1 MCAVLRG
8 REKRITAAVADPA
21 YHTLIGNKGGGGGT
35 RQDENVLQSSSQ
47 VRRLRFVSPP
57 PMLQAA
63 CIQAPTHT
71 VSKPHRVLVTT
82 DSRGRAPQCVPVFK
96 YSATLIT
103 SPPGQQVLPSAATA
117 SPHSCW
123 VWFLTAGGGLVQAL
137 FAMHQRLNS
146 LLDNL
151 FNERPNP
158 QPVHSHAPAAAAYP
172 NYAYAPAGAGAYSEL
187 PHSPGSSSP
196 RCRRRRKS
204 ISGGEWTQRT
214 VARAVCRFTRGT
226 RKLPQWCNGWQ
237 GCCCPH
243 SAFHPTARGGR
254 VRSGSRCCVHHIPRS
269 IRASIP
275 HTLSSLVTTRW
286 RGGQLYA
293 RVSASRSASSA
304 GWASSAICTAVRAN
318 WPFSVS
324 LLFRSVEDAAS
335 AVTASSL
342 PSTALMMSS
351 IHQKAS
357 LALGH
362 APACTSAVTAET

>member
-57 PMLQAA
+57 PMPQAA

-137 FAMHQRLNS
+137 FAMHQRVANC
-146 LLDNL
+146 
-151 FNERPNP
+151 
-158 QPVHSHAPAAAAYP
+158 Q
-172 NYAYAPAGAGAYSEL
+172 
-187 PHSPGSSSP
+187 
-196 RCRRRRKS
+196 
-204 ISGGEWTQRT
+204 QR
-214 VARAVCRFTRGT
+214 
-226 RKLPQWCNGWQ
+226 
-237 GCCCPH
+237 
-243 SAFHPTARGGR
+243 
-254 VRSGSRCCVHHIPRS
+254 
-269 IRASIP
+269 
-275 HTLSSLVTTRW
+275 
-286 RGGQLYA
+286 
-293 RVSASRSASSA
+293 
-304 GWASSAICTAVRAN
+304 
-318 WPFSVS
+318 
-324 LLFRSVEDAAS
+324 
-335 AVTASSL
+335 
-342 PSTALMMSS
+342 
-351 IHQKAS
+351 
-357 LALGH
+357 
-362 APACTSAVTAET
+362 